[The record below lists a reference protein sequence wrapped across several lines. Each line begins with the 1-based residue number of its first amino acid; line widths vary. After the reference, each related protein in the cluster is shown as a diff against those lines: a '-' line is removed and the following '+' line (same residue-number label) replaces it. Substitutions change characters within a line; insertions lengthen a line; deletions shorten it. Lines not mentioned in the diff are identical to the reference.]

1 MLHKLL
7 FGLAISLIL
16 TASACDKDDGPVY
29 SDADRARCAHIDREV
44 ELGEHLYQLCLC
56 CPWPASDAE
65 LPPATSEGLSTFG
78 CRINDTLTVINWSP
92 NALQHET
99 ARAQLAYEDDG
110 SGNWVPSAYRLL
122 IAGRGTYEEIDPR
135 GAGITL
141 QVFDNGNVKP
151 VRINS
156 TAYDF
161 RIRNFGPS
169 IDGEYLIDTT
179 TAQVN
184 ITRWDNRVVSGT
196 IEAWFYDMRD
206 STRRI
211 HLTEGRFDVTVR
223 P

>member
-7 FGLAISLIL
+7 FGLATSLIL
-16 TASACDKDDGPVY
+16 TAGACDKDDGPVY
-29 SDADRARCAHIDREV
+29 SDADRARCAHIDRQV

-92 NALQHET
+92 RALQHET

-110 SGNWVPSAYRLL
+110 SGNWVPSAYRIL
-122 IAGRGTYEEIDPR
+122 IAGRGTYEKIDPR
-135 GAGITL
+135 GAGIRL
-141 QVFDNGNVKP
+141 RLFDSGNVYP
-151 VRINS
+151 VGINS
-156 TAYDF
+156 TVFEF

-211 HLTEGRFDVTVR
+211 HLTEGRFDVTVK

>member
-1 MLHKLL
+1 MKHNLL
-7 FGLAISLIL
+7 TRLLVIVSLI
-16 TASACDKDDGPVY
+16 AGACDKDDGPVY
-29 SDADRARCAHIDREV
+29 SDADRARCAHIDRQA

-99 ARAQLAYEDDG
+99 AYARLAYEGG
-110 SGNWVPSAYRLL
+110 SGNWVPSAYRIL
-122 IAGRGTYEEIDPR
+122 IAGRGTYEKIDPR
-135 GAGITL
+135 GAGIRL
-141 QVFDNGNVKP
+141 RLFDNGNVKP
-151 VRINS
+151 VSINS
-156 TAYDF
+156 TVCEF
-161 RIRNFGPS
+161 RIQNFGPS

-211 HLTEGRFDVTVR
+211 HLTEGRFDVTVK